1 MLEKIQ
7 RRWGVSGPRLL
18 LILCTFAIGGSLS
31 GYAARQALR
40 LLEIDTTVLRIVV
53 YLVLVTLIWPLSVL
67 LVSIPFGQFRFF
79 RNYLARI
86 GSRIAGRRKHPAST
100 HPVEQ
105 GRK

>member
-1 MLEKIQ
+1 MLENLQ
-7 RRWGVSGPRLL
+7 RRWGVSGTRLL

-31 GYAARQALR
+31 GIAARQALR
-40 LLEIDTTVLRIVV
+40 LLAIEDTALRIVV
-53 YLVLVTLIWPLSVL
+53 YIVLVTLIWPLSVL

-86 GSRIAGRRKHPAST
+86 GSRLSGRKKTAST
-100 HPVEQ
+100 RPFEQ